1 MLRLC
6 GKYVLCALF
15 WGYLAVS
22 VCIGVISL
30 ASPPFHRGHYQSA
43 SHWQQRSVGT
53 GRIALFPACDFAD
66 WAGGVD
72 LSIRD
77 ALCKFAVARG
87 LSAQPRHT

>member
-30 ASPPFHRGHYQSA
+30 ASPLFMGVIINQLAIDGSA
-43 SHWQQRSVGT
+43 RFGQV
-53 GRIALFPACDFAD
+53 AL
-66 WAGGVD
+66 
-72 LSIRD
+72 
-77 ALCKFAVARG
+77 LCF
-87 LSAQPRHT
+87 LP